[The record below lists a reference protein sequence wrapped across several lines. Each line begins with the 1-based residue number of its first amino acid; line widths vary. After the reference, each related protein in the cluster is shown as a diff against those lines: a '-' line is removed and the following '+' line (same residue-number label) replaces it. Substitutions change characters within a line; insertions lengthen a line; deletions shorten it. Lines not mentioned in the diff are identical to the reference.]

1 MNGTHLVEEYLAPG
15 SRNRRLLQYVLVGAL
30 GLGVNQGVLFLAT
43 GIAGLSYVIGG
54 TLSRVL
60 SVLVNYAVNDAWT
73 WGGRGDPGP
82 REYIVRGFKYV
93 LTRIVGI
100 GIGLGALVLF
110 VELLNLHYLI
120 ANVLAVGVGI
130 AWGFG
135 ASERW
140 VWRSE
145 DAEPTRLSRFVGRV
159 QARLTGQDAPERRT
173 QSGRLGDDQV
183 RDSSVVSIVRRRL
196 GRLGD
201 RFDRLAERTRRS
213 VAPAGRRGLDR
224 LDRAVVPPLRRGLV
238 GFGALLNRLADRL
251 GDQFDRVRTTSD
263 QGTAAVDG
271 GQVQRHVPT
280 LDRYELRE
288 RLVGIDRATLAVF
301 ALAGGLFVAF
311 TVYTS
316 LLYRGYQ
323 LTGADFGSY
332 LHMFWTTVNGHGFLQ
347 QGKFRAGH
355 PSGVYWGAHF
365 SLTLLAYLPFFA
377 IWQSPYALLV
387 AKSFV
392 LAVSIPLLW
401 FIAREHIESKR
412 LAGLVVLS
420 YAFNPFLW
428 SAWAFDFQEQS
439 LLPLLVFV
447 GYLLYARGR
456 RVGFLVFLLLAMLTN
471 EFVVPVSLGFLLGL
485 AVSSLRDG
493 SLDRRALQTVVAGI
507 GLAVVAHVVAG
518 FVMGQF
524 STVNGVPVRVLAPP
538 FQPLVEGSRVSLGQL
553 IPIAIMNP
561 DVAFRALTVDIQR
574 KVTYLIAFSLPLL
587 FVAYADEVTLGSLA
601 PFVGFAW
608 LISNRGSYV
617 TFRAHYPLYL
627 LPFVYIG
634 AVRALGRW
642 GHLLPRPSEFSAPEL
657 PWSTAAKLAVALLL
671 VNAGVFVVIGG
682 GNMKPVD
689 SKTDHHEVIQAGM
702 AAVPQD
708 ASVVTQNDL
717 YPHMARRPDSSFI
730 VTPYEFDRYEREI
743 GPITPEYIVYDTE
756 LRLFWVDQVLDSFGS
771 RIGTEYQLYRYE
783 DGFWVFKRGYEG
795 TPTALTSDRELT
807 WVTDDHEFEP
817 RDFTTMSTAETSG
830 SIVSQDGEAGERIWY
845 GPYAAFAPG
854 TYTATFEVYATGTG
868 DRPAATVDV
877 AVGENHRVV
886 ASEPVPSE
894 PGVQEVTVT
903 FTLDRP
909 ASKVEFRGAH
919 AAPGGTVVFSG
930 VTVDKQDADAD
941 AASADVDTTAM
952 DADSASTS
960 ASVTA
965 DRGVVSAGQR
975 AVTADRGAVAAAVD
989 PAPLDRQ
996 TNNFRLTTDPLT
1008 TATEPLR

>member
-1 MNGTHLVEEYLAPG
+1 MTGTDLVEEYLAPG

-30 GLGVNQGVLFLAT
+30 GLGVNQGVLCLAT
-43 GIAGLSYVIGG
+43 GVAGLSYVIGG

-110 VELLNLHYLI
+110 VELLSLHYLV

-145 DAEPTRLSRFVGRV
+145 DAAPTRLGRLLGRV
-159 QARLTGQDAPERRT
+159 QARLTGRDDPERAERQA
-173 QSGRLGDDQV
+173 QSERLGDDRV
-183 RDSSVVSIVRRRL
+183 RESSTVSIVRRRL
-196 GRLGD
+196 GRIAD
-201 RFDRLAERTRRS
+201 RFDRLAERTGRS
-213 VAPAGRRGLDR
+213 VGPAVRRGLDR
-224 LDRAVVPPLRRGLV
+224 LDRVVVPPVRRGVDRL
-238 GFGALLNRLADRL
+238 GALLNRFADRL
-251 GDQFDRVRTTSD
+251 GNRFSRARATPD
-263 QGTAAVDG
+263 QGAPAVDG

-392 LAVSIPLLW
+392 LAVSVPLLW
-401 FIAREHIESKR
+401 FVAREHIESKR

-456 RVGFLVFLLLAMLTN
+456 RVGFLVFLLLAMFTN
-471 EFVVPVSLGFLLGL
+471 EFVIPVSFGFLLGL

-493 SLDRRALQTVVAGI
+493 ALDRRALQTVVAGI

-553 IPIAIMNP
+553 IPLAILNP

-608 LISNRGSYV
+608 LVSNRGSYV

-634 AVRALGRW
+634 AVRALARW
-642 GHLLPRPSEFSAPEL
+642 EHLLPKPSTLASVEL
-657 PWSTAAKLAVALLL
+657 PWTTAAKLAVALLL
-671 VNAGVFVVIGG
+671 INAGVFVVIGG

-689 SKTDHHEVIQAGM
+689 SKTDHHEVIQAGL

-717 YPHMARRPDSSFI
+717 YPHMARRPASSFI

-743 GPITPEYIVYDTE
+743 GPIAPEYIVYDTE
-756 LRLFWVDQVLDSFGS
+756 LRGFWVDQVLDSFDS
-771 RIGTEYQLYRYE
+771 RVGTEYQLYRYE

-795 TPTALTSDRELT
+795 TPTALTTDRELT
-807 WVTDDHEFEP
+807 WVTDDHTFEP
-817 RDFTTMSTAETSG
+817 GVFTTESTTDVNG
-830 SIVSQDGEAGERIWY
+830 FLVSQNGDAGERIWY
-845 GPYAAFAPG
+845 GPYAVFAPG
-854 TYTATFEVYATGTG
+854 TYTATFQVYATGTG
-868 DRPAATVDV
+868 DRPAATVDI

-886 ASEPVPSE
+886 ASEQVASE
-894 PGVQEVTVT
+894 PSVQEVTVT

-909 ASKVEFRGAH
+909 TSKVEFRGAH
-919 AAPGGTVVFSG
+919 AAPGGTVAFGG
-930 VTVDKQDADAD
+930 VSVERQNADAD
-941 AASADVDTTAM
+941 STNADTASADG
-952 DADSASTS
+952 DSSSAASTS
-960 ASVTA
+960 ASV
-965 DRGVVSAGQR
+965 
-975 AVTADRGAVAAAVD
+975 AVENGAVAVENGTVAATVD
-989 PAPLDRQ
+989 PTPLDRQ
-996 TNNFRLTTDPLT
+996 TQTHSHRLSTDSLT